1 MTFCCW
7 VLRLSAV
14 NRCIWIAHQFDVQQL
29 HLLLLAWLGLPWG
42 SRWSLDA
49 LHEPKPPAKL
59 VLWPASA
66 GLLLQT
72 AVMYVTAARA
82 KTGPEWAQG
91 TALQLV
97 LQLGHLA
104 RPPAAWLL
112 QQPWAQP
119 VIRMGSL
126 LARPIEGGM
135 PLLFLV
141 PCWLTRSSAVFV
153 LMSMHLGV
161 LLLVYLTDI
170 PMINITVLIALLP
183 GQFWDHLNARLPCQ
197 RHRALLLIKVQCT
210 LERLTKTKQKVD
222 VDIPKAPPDPVLAR
236 LSPILPPCGQL
247 LVLLITFHLMGDQAT
262 MAFGPGWWTPT
273 QTGRAV
279 AKNLRLDAAW
289 AVFAPGIQKVD
300 WWITAPAQLGGS
312 SISFRRIVEPSRR
325 GALTERSGQSAS
337 PQTSGRTAGPSTG
350 RTSFWAGRTAGKRS
364 SASWFG
370 RNTAGSSA
378 TRGTAGRAITR
389 GSSTSQ
395 WCCT

>member
-1 MTFCCW
+1 
-7 VLRLSAV
+7 
-14 NRCIWIAHQFDVQQL
+14 
-29 HLLLLAWLGLPWG
+29 
-42 SRWSLDA
+42 
-49 LHEPKPPAKL
+49 
-59 VLWPASA
+59 
-66 GLLLQT
+66 
-72 AVMYVTAARA
+72 MYVTAARA

-197 RHRALLLIKVQCT
+197 RHRALLLIRVQCT

-262 MAFGPGWWTPT
+262 MALGPGWWTPT

-312 SISFRRIVEPSRR
+312 SKLVDLFPAHR
-325 GALTERSGQSAS
+325 GAFETRSLDGTKRSECFSSDIRSHRWAKYWENFVLGWSNSREKIERELVRSQYGRFICNAWN
-337 PQTSGRTAGPSTG
+337 GRTGHHPRLVNFTMVLHMMDNTVPRNLA
-350 RTSFWAGRTAGKRS
+350 RLRHS
-364 SASWFG
+364 SLH
-370 RNTAGSSA
+370 
-378 TRGTAGRAITR
+378 
-389 GSSTSQ
+389 Q
-395 WCCT
+395 QVC